1 MSQGI
6 STGGL
11 AAGLAA
17 RRECVSGHV
26 AEQSYWLP
34 RRSRSQPRAGIR
46 ALPKPG
52 GQRATALSTLTR
64 GHCHA
69 RIRN

>member
-17 RRECVSGHV
+17 RRECVSGRV
-26 AEQSYWLP
+26 AEQAALALKLVARWRLP
-34 RRSRSQPRAGIR
+34 RACQRPRRRAGGPCSR
-46 ALPKPG
+46 A
-52 GQRATALSTLTR
+52 
-64 GHCHA
+64 
-69 RIRN
+69 